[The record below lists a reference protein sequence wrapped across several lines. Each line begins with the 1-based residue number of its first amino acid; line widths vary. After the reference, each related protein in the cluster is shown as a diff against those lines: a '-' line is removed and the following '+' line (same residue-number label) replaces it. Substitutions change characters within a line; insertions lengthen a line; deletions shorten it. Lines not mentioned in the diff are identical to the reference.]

1 MNVKEAVARAKQY
14 VFELFSDESPANI
27 RLEEVEFDEK
37 ANEWLVTIGFSR
49 PWDNPAK
56 SPLTAFTNPEVPPL
70 PARRAYKV
78 VRISNDK
85 DDVISVK
92 SREIKV

>member
-1 MNVKEAVARAKQY
+1 MNVKEAVTQAKRY
-14 VFELFSDESPANI
+14 IFELFSEENPKNI
-27 RLEEVEFDEK
+27 GLEEVEFDEQ

-49 PWDNPAK
+49 PWDNLAE
-56 SPLTAFTNPEVPPL
+56 SPLAAISNLPKPP
-70 PARRAYKV
+70 PARAYKI

-85 DDVISVK
+85 DEVLSVK

>member
-1 MNVKEAVARAKQY
+1 MNVKEAVAQAKKY
-14 VFELFSDESPANI
+14 IFELFSDESPKNI
-27 RLEEVEFDEK
+27 GLEEVEFDEQ

-49 PWDNPAK
+49 PWDNPAE
-56 SPLTAFTNPEVPPL
+56 SPLTAFANLQAP
-70 PARRAYKV
+70 PARRAYKI

-85 DDVISVK
+85 DEVLSVK

>member
-14 VFELFSDESPANI
+14 IFELFSDENPKNI
-27 RLEEVEFDEK
+27 GLEEVEFDDQ

-49 PWDNPAK
+49 PWDNLAE
-56 SPLTAFTNPEVPPL
+56 SPLAAISNLQKPP
-70 PARRAYKV
+70 ARAYKI

-85 DDVISVK
+85 DKVVSVK

>member
-1 MNVKEAVARAKQY
+1 MNVKEAVAQAKRY
-14 VFELFSDESPANI
+14 IFELFSDEEPKNI
-27 RLEEVEFDEK
+27 GLEEIEFDEQ

-49 PWDNPAK
+49 PWDNPME
-56 SPLTAFTNPEVPPL
+56 SPLAAALSNPQKPL
-70 PARRAYKV
+70 ARDYKI

-85 DDVISVK
+85 EEVLSVK